1 MIERILIANRGEIA
15 CRIINTAAKM
25 GIETSVV
32 YSKEDQG
39 SLAVN
44 KADKAFFLSDV
55 NNKNQ
60 EYLDIE
66 QIISIAKKNKIDAI
80 HPGYGF
86 LSENALFA
94 KAVEKN
100 DMKFIGPP
108 AEAIKI
114 MGDKIVSKLQAKN
127 CGVST
132 IPGVDSETVN
142 LSEAKALSVS

>member
-15 CRIINTAAKM
+15 CRIMNTAAKM

-100 DMKFIGPP
+100 DMKFINKKTWLT
-108 AEAIKI
+108 A
-114 MGDKIVSKLQAKN
+114 
-127 CGVST
+127 
-132 IPGVDSETVN
+132 
-142 LSEAKALSVS
+142 